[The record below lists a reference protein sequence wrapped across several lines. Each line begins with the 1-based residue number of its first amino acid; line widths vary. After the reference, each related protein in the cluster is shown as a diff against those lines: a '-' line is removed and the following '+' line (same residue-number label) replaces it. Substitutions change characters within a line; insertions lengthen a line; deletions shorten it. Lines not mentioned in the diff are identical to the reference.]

1 MKKFLILSCALFA
14 SVSAMA
20 QLRVNSNGNVSIQ
33 GSTTNVSPLSIGGGG
48 NTYFS
53 TYINSLNGGI
63 YAIRT
68 GTPER
73 SYNWIHAGQ
82 IINHNRSGY
91 FNIGLRGCAS
101 SYVGSGRAYG
111 VFGEASGA
119 TNGYKYGVFGRLN
132 LEPNVTGNQ
141 FGAAVYGTTS
151 SSENGIYV
159 SGRYAGFF
167 NGDVRVNGDLYAT
180 LLTESEYESNSLQL
194 MSLSS
199 DETVSDKLSQLS
211 AVQYNLASSA
221 ISPTA
226 TNISGTDTLE
236 TTTLST
242 VNIQSLEKNHYG
254 LNARELQTLYPD
266 LVYENQQGKLCI
278 NYIEMIPLLVESIK
292 ELKAEIAEL
301 QGGNNGGVVLMSRSL
316 DNANSMEEN
325 SLTIPVL
332 EQNNPNPFTENTV
345 IGYTLPESVQTA
357 ILYIY
362 DMNGTQVHQMT
373 LTERGSS
380 SVTVS
385 GGELSAGMY
394 LYSLIADGKV
404 IDTKR
409 MILTK

>member
-1 MKKFLILSCALFA
+1 MKRIIFLSCALFA
-14 SVSAMA
+14 SVCAMA
-20 QLRVNSNGNVSIQ
+20 QLRVNSNGKVGIGSLPYNGYKTTILSDSTSGVYVS
-33 GSTTNVSPLSIGGGG
+33 STGIAP
-48 NTYFS
+48 
-53 TYINSLNGGI
+53 INSSWRIGLNVKNGMI
-63 YAIRT
+63 
-68 GTPER
+68 
-73 SYNWIHAGQ
+73 
-82 IINHNRSGY
+82 SGKT
-91 FNIGLRGCAS
+91 NIGLMGCVYGPTDADIS
-101 SYVGSGRAYG
+101 DWESGANYG
-111 VFGEASGA
+111 VFGEANNAGLGK
-119 TNGYKYGVFGRLN
+119 NYGIFGRIS
-132 LEPNVTGNQ
+132 GNTD
-141 FGAAVYGTTS
+141 GAAIYGTS
-151 SSENGIYV
+151 YNNYGLNV
-159 SGRYAGFF
+159 DGFWAGFF
-167 NGDVRVNGDLYAT
+167 HGNVKVSHILET
-180 LLTESEYESNSLQL
+180 NSLFTDITLYNVGNEVSQA
-194 MSLSS
+194 SISPLSS
-199 DETVSDKLSQLS
+199 NELVSTADKISQLS
-211 AVQYNLASSA
+211 TVQYYLNSSPDSLS
-221 ISPTA
+221 I
-226 TNISGTDTLE
+226 TNSNETLN
-236 TTTLST
+236 TLSET
-242 VNIQSLEKNHYG
+242 SVHALENVHYG
-254 LNARELQTLYPD
+254 LAFDELKEMFPN
-266 LVYENQQGKLCI
+266 LVYEDSKGKKAI

-357 ILYIY
+357 TLYIY

>member
-1 MKKFLILSCALFA
+1 MKKFFILSCALFA

-20 QLRVNSNGNVSIQ
+20 QLRVNSNGNIGIGDYANGFYKMYAKSNNDILGIVRDGIPD
-33 GSTTNVSPLSIGGGG
+33 STLTNTWTKGLVVQ
-48 NTYFS
+48 NNAQKTF
-53 TYINSLNGGI
+53 
-63 YAIRT
+63 
-68 GTPER
+68 
-73 SYNWIHAGQ
+73 
-82 IINHNRSGY
+82 
-91 FNIGLRGCAS
+91 FNIGIWGQAYSTQILGGGR
-101 SYVGSGRAYG
+101 SYGLWGIAGNTSTGYNYG
-111 VFGEASGA
+111 VYGELYSTQNGA
-119 TNGYKYGVFGRLN
+119 GI
-132 LEPNVTGNQ
+132 
-141 FGAAVYGTTS
+141 YGTIYPN
-151 SSENGIYV
+151 NGINV
-159 SGRYAGFF
+159 GGRYAGFF
-167 NGDVRVNGDLYAT
+167 HGNVKITG
-180 LLTESEYESNSLQL
+180 
-194 MSLSS
+194 SLSVS
-199 DETVSDKLSQLS
+199 VLTTPTTSNNNAQISLIDNSSNDENVTEKLSQLS
-211 AVQYNLASSA
+211 TIEYNLTPP
-221 ISPTA
+221 ISLTA
-226 TNISGTDTLE
+226 TNVNDTLE
-236 TTTLST
+236 TVCLTDMELQA
-242 VNIQSLEKNHYG
+242 IEKNHYG
-254 LNARELQTLYPD
+254 LLATQLQELYPN
-266 LVYENQQGKLCI
+266 LVYQNPQGELSI

-357 ILYIY
+357 TLYIY

-404 IDTKR
+404 INTKR